1 MTAISWRPRRKP
13 CFGENEPKRHNDQRR
28 KDQHMSDPDG
38 HTDILSIIPINS
50 DMICLLT
57 GARVEHRSF
66 VMRHVIDQ
74 RISDSQSLVPAV
86 PYGQAPYEVPSGH
99 KKR

>member
-1 MTAISWRPRRKP
+1 
-13 CFGENEPKRHNDQRR
+13 
-28 KDQHMSDPDG
+28 
-38 HTDILSIIPINS
+38 
-50 DMICLLT
+50 
-57 GARVEHRSF
+57 
-66 VMRHVIDQ
+66 VIDQ